1 MQSPDTTSMFATL
14 PEKEGLEEYNFEHF
28 RAKHLLQ
35 DGKRTATNSG
45 VQPGDIA
52 PDFTLPEAGGGSV
65 RLSDLRRKPVI
76 LHFGSYS

>member
-1 MQSPDTTSMFATL
+1 MQAPDTAQLFAKL
-14 PEKEGLEEYNFEHF
+14 PERESLDEYNFEHF

-35 DGKRTATNSG
+35 DGKRTVVGKG
-45 VQPGDIA
+45 VQPGELA

-65 RLSDLRRKPVI
+65 QLSDLRGKPVV